1 MLDTRRKSMVE
12 QRKQRKSQ
20 LNSRFSG
27 NVVSGGQY
35 PAGRLSG
42 NASQWLNQQPPQYQ
56 MESDYGIDNPSFE
69 PISLDEEYNRRV
81 AQQNRVTFA

>member
-27 NVVSGGQY
+27 NVPGAQY
-35 PAGRLSG
+35 PGDRHSWVQ
-42 NASQWLNQQPPQYQ
+42 NSMNQQQPPQYQ

-69 PISLDEEYNRRV
+69 PIGLDEEYNRRM
-81 AQQNRVTFA
+81 AQQTRVTFA